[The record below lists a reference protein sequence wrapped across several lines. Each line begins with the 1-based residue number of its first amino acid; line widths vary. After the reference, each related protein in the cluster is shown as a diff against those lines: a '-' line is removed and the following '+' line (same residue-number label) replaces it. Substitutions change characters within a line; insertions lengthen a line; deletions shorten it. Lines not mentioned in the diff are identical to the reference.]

1 LQRRIANDYG
11 SIGAEERGTSD
22 ERAGL
27 LTNEEMDFE
36 KTKTVRLASERVG
49 KDLWHQVYLVKFF
62 KKSGGGLEAVAIHD
76 ASVEE
81 CSMTEVRVL
90 VISRHLK

>member
-1 LQRRIANDYG
+1 MAQSVLKN
-11 SIGAEERGTSD
+11 
-22 ERAGL
+22 AGL

-76 ASVEE
+76 ASMEE